1 MHNQY
6 YFVFVKQTLVAVLS
20 VLVAAFY
27 FDKMPFRTHRMVP
40 TFVNANSP
48 PQLKAAILPQLVTIH
63 PNNFFFSVQ
72 RCHFTFKTL
81 TLKTLRLFFAYF
93 QQLRTHSQIE
103 MLLPSH
109 ERNNLASLLRT
120 TGRGKENNRHFAT
133 IIRTEDR
140 RLVTMDCDYEAG
152 GSATLVF

>member
-81 TLKTLRLFFAYF
+81 TLKTLRLFSRTFSNYERIHKQKCHFNRMEETILLLFFA
-93 QQLRTHSQIE
+93 LRAVEKRTTAI
-103 MLLPSH
+103 LLPSS
-109 ERNNLASLLRT
+109 ERQ
-120 TGRGKENNRHFAT
+120 
-133 IIRTEDR
+133 IEDW
-140 RLVTMDCDYEAG
+140 
-152 GSATLVF
+152 